1 MKKSLF
7 LLGVAAAV
15 FSGCSNQEVMDVA
28 EYANQPIE
36 FTTFVDKTTRSGD
49 VTSQNFQKFWVFAQ
63 NKGTGDQNWADAFT
77 NVQVSK
83 AGDNEWLPIN
93 TYYWEKNKEFRFA
106 GYANGESQLN
116 KSIVS
121 YDAGSQ
127 SGGSTSGLLTFTA
140 YSTDGKNDLV
150 AAMGNESNYTW
161 DGTASGEA
169 PKVSMTFRH
178 MLSKLTFTFK
188 TKMANTYTVAVNNL
202 RIESATTK
210 STGTYHKANE
220 GTITWST
227 DQLSNTTGT
236 YTFDNITDVTADA
249 ANEMFNEFFQTEG
262 DHPGTVYETEIG
274 NKIYYSEKGERGNLD
289 IFSKNKLLNEWSNGR
304 PLPGSIN
311 ESGNA
316 NYPFVLSDGVTIYY
330 ATDGEGLG
338 GYDIF
343 VTRYNTNTDSY
354 LTPENVGMPFNSP
367 YNDYMYVIDEYNN
380 LGWFASDRFQPE
392 EKVCIYVF
400 IPNSSKQTYNY
411 EAMDPQQ
418 MIRLAQIHSLKETWK
433 DENTVAEALQRLKE
447 AINHKPQERR
457 VVDFEFV
464 IDDNT
469 TYYLLSDFQS
479 PKAKQLFQSYRQL
492 EKDYLQQEDKL
503 DGLRQQ
509 YATANQQGKEKLA
522 PAILDLE
529 KRILQMNVELDALG
543 VSVRNAEK
551 TKSK

>member
-1 MKKSLF
+1 MKKKHILF
-7 LLGVAAAV
+7 FLFCFVLTGISAQTLEQAKVMFNKKQYSEAKPVFKKYVKSQPANGNYNLWYGVCCLKTGEPEEAVKYLETAVKRRVAGGQLYLGQAYNDTYRFEDAVNCFEKYIADLNKRKRSTEEAEALLEKSKADLRMLKGV
-15 FSGCSNQEVMDVA
+15 EDVC
-28 EYANQPIE
+28 IIDS
-36 FTTFVDKTTRSGD
+36 FVVDKANFLSAYKISEESG
-49 VTSQNFQKFWVFAQ
+49 KL
-63 NKGTGDQNWADAFT
+63 FT
-77 NVQVSK
+77 
-83 AGDNEWLPIN
+83 
-93 TYYWEKNKEFRFA
+93 
-106 GYANGESQLN
+106 
-116 KSIVS
+116 
-121 YDAGSQ
+121 
-127 SGGSTSGLLTFTA
+127 
-140 YSTDGKNDLV
+140 
-150 AAMGNESNYTW
+150 
-161 DGTASGEA
+161 
-169 PKVSMTFRH
+169 
-178 MLSKLTFTFK
+178 
-188 TKMANTYTVAVNNL
+188 
-202 RIESATTK
+202 
-210 STGTYHKANE
+210 
-220 GTITWST
+220 
-227 DQLSNTTGT
+227 
-236 YTFDNITDVTADA
+236 
-249 ANEMFNEFFQTEG
+249 FNEFFQTEG

-418 MIRLAQIHSLKETWK
+418 MIRLAQIDSLKDTWK
-433 DENTVAEALQRLKE
+433 DENTVTEALQRLKE

-464 IDDNT
+464 IDDST
-469 TYYLLSDFQS
+469 TYYQLSDFKS
-479 PKAKQLFQSYRQL
+479 PKAKLLFQSYRQL

-503 DGLRQQ
+503 NGLRQQ
-509 YATANQQGKEKLA
+509 YASANQQGKEKLA

-529 KRILQMNVELDALG
+529 KRILQMNEELDALG

>member
-1 MKKSLF
+1 MIRKKYIACLFALGLTSSMMAQNLEQAKKLF
-7 LLGVAAAV
+7 LEGEFEKAKPVFQSLVKKAPSNANYNYWYGACCYETGEKVEAQPYLEKSAARKVIDAFKYLGKLYYDMYRFEDAV
-15 FSGCSNQEVMDVA
+15 NCFEEYIADLTKRKRSTEEAEALLEKSKADLRMLKGVEDVC
-28 EYANQPIE
+28 IIDS
-36 FTTFVDKTTRSGD
+36 FVVDKANFLSAYKISEESG
-49 VTSQNFQKFWVFAQ
+49 
-63 NKGTGDQNWADAFT
+63 
-77 NVQVSK
+77 
-83 AGDNEWLPIN
+83 
-93 TYYWEKNKEFRFA
+93 
-106 GYANGESQLN
+106 
-116 KSIVS
+116 
-121 YDAGSQ
+121 
-127 SGGSTSGLLTFTA
+127 
-140 YSTDGKNDLV
+140 
-150 AAMGNESNYTW
+150 
-161 DGTASGEA
+161 
-169 PKVSMTFRH
+169 
-178 MLSKLTFTFK
+178 KLF
-188 TKMANTYTVAVNNL
+188 
-202 RIESATTK
+202 
-210 STGTYHKANE
+210 
-220 GTITWST
+220 
-227 DQLSNTTGT
+227 
-236 YTFDNITDVTADA
+236 
-249 ANEMFNEFFQTEG
+249 MFNEFFQTEG
-262 DHPGTVYETEIG
+262 DYPGTVYETEIG

>member
-1 MKKSLF
+1 MKQSDIYTEALTCLRSILLADHPEFQNWIDWLERDIQDWNQRREVAHHLRAYGGMGSFNDLPSMRGNHDYIFDFLKS
-7 LLGVAAAV
+7 V
-15 FSGCSNQEVMDVA
+15 C
-28 EYANQPIE
+28 YA
-36 FTTFVDKTTRSGD
+36 FGHLYGKRDRKSFVVDKANFLSAYKISEESG
-49 VTSQNFQKFWVFAQ
+49 
-63 NKGTGDQNWADAFT
+63 
-77 NVQVSK
+77 
-83 AGDNEWLPIN
+83 
-93 TYYWEKNKEFRFA
+93 
-106 GYANGESQLN
+106 
-116 KSIVS
+116 
-121 YDAGSQ
+121 
-127 SGGSTSGLLTFTA
+127 
-140 YSTDGKNDLV
+140 
-150 AAMGNESNYTW
+150 
-161 DGTASGEA
+161 
-169 PKVSMTFRH
+169 
-178 MLSKLTFTFK
+178 KLF
-188 TKMANTYTVAVNNL
+188 
-202 RIESATTK
+202 
-210 STGTYHKANE
+210 
-220 GTITWST
+220 
-227 DQLSNTTGT
+227 
-236 YTFDNITDVTADA
+236 
-249 ANEMFNEFFQTEG
+249 MFNEFFQTEG
-262 DHPGTVYETEIG
+262 DYPGTVYETEIG